1 MKSFVCSLCH
11 NGILGGGLYLDSQSL
26 TYKTNKLT
34 VDKKYRNLVLPMQE
48 IKEIS
53 WKWIVFPIATVNMK
67 NGELYKKMENYINSL
82 FSINHALQNGFKS
95 ILDKYKVS
103 NSRLL
108 NEVQQCIPQWGVQ
121 ATERSCDSKME
132 GPRPD
137 KFPFALATNIPVG
150 CLSDRTVLR
159 QQDGGAALR
168 QVRICQTAHA
178 NLCLQNDTPLC
189 PGKTGLF
196 AAGCAPKLPQSWSK

>member
-53 WKWIVFPIATVNMK
+53 WKWI
-67 NGELYKKMENYINSL
+67 NSL

-103 NSRLL
+103 NS
-108 NEVQQCIPQWGVQ
+108 
-121 ATERSCDSKME
+121 
-132 GPRPD
+132 
-137 KFPFALATNIPVG
+137 
-150 CLSDRTVLR
+150 
-159 QQDGGAALR
+159 
-168 QVRICQTAHA
+168 
-178 NLCLQNDTPLC
+178 
-189 PGKTGLF
+189 GLMNRR
-196 AAGCAPKLPQSWSK
+196 